1 MESIYIYIHHRVSG
15 IPQMPPSV
23 PLDPCSG
30 LVPGGAELGDPH
42 QLRGAERSRGG
53 GQSPGGGGG
62 AIRNMLSTFGHL
74 FCVCVS

>member
-1 MESIYIYIHHRVSG
+1 
-15 IPQMPPSV
+15 MPPSV

-30 LVPGGAELGDPH
+30 LVTGGADLGDPH

-62 AIRNMLSTFGHL
+62 AIRNMLLTFGHL
-74 FCVCVS
+74 SCLSAVLHKSHKLS

>member
-1 MESIYIYIHHRVSG
+1 
-15 IPQMPPSV
+15 MPPSV

-74 FCVCVS
+74 SCLVFVFRRNHSMS